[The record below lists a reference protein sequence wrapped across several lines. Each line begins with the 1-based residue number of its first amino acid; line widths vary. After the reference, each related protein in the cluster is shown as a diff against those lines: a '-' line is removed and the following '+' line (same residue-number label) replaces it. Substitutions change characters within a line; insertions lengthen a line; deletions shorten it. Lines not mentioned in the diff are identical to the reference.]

1 MPLQGNLKLDV
12 PVPTDVDDI
21 YGGTKHIGIQVEA
34 ADLNQD
40 PDNPAIYTA
49 DWDRPSVS
57 ITVTVQKDGSTTIAT
72 EPRSIVFENTL
83 HV

>member
-12 PVPTDVDDI
+12 PAPTDFDDI
-21 YGGTKHIGIQVEA
+21 YGGTTHKGIQIEA
-34 ADLNQD
+34 TDLKQD
-40 PDNPAIYTA
+40 PNNPAIYTA
-49 DWDRPSVS
+49 DWEWPSVS

-72 EPRSIVFENTL
+72 EPRSIIIENTL